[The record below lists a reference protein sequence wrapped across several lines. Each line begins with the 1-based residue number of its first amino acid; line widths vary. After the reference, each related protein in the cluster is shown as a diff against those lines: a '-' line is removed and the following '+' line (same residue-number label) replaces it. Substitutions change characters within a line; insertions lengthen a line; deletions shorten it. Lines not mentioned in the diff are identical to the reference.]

1 MPPPIDPRLRSIL
14 TGMGPSVVAFSG
26 GIDSTY
32 LLYAAHAVL
41 GAEVLAVTAVSPSLP
56 EEERRETV
64 DLARAIGA
72 AHRFVPTDEME
83 EPGYVANDGRRCYF
97 CKRALF
103 RALGSLEGVAAGRAI
118 LYGAI
123 PDDFGEDRPGLLAA
137 AEAGVRAP
145 LVEAGLTKGMIR
157 DLARRAG
164 LANWDKPAMACLA
177 SRLPVRTPVTESA
190 LQQIDR
196 AAQAIR
202 RLGYRQVRVRH
213 HGTLARI
220 ELAPSELARAL
231 DGPARDDIDGA
242 ARSAGYIE
250 VEIDPRGYRPGGQP
264 AHDPAGR

>member
-1 MPPPIDPRLRSIL
+1 MKTPSEIRLRAIL
-14 TGMGPSVVAFSG
+14 EGAGPSIVAFSG
-26 GIDSTY
+26 GVDSTY
-32 LLYAAHAVL
+32 LLYAAHQVL
-41 GAEVLAVTAVSPSLP
+41 GDRVLAVTAVSPSLP
-56 EEERRETV
+56 EVERLETIE
-64 DLARAIGA
+64 LARSIGA
-72 AHRFVPTDEME
+72 VHRFVETDEMD

-103 RALGSLEGVAAGRAI
+103 RALRAIDDDAAGRSI

-123 PDDFGEDRPGLLAA
+123 PDDFGEDRPGLRAA

-145 LVEAGLTKGMIR
+145 LVEAGLSKTEIR
-157 DLARRAG
+157 DLARHAG

-177 SRLPVRTPVTESA
+177 SRLPVRTPVTEAA

-196 AAQAIR
+196 AEQAIR

-220 ELAPSELARAL
+220 ELAPSELARGL
-231 DGPARDDIDGA
+231 DGPARDEIDGA
-242 ARSAGYIE
+242 ARAAGYAE